1 VTLAPSWAVPRSAS
15 HFFYHACPY
24 PTACGNQ
31 QAPFVKW
38 SGEGGCKACLQLQV
52 VVIRQGG
59 RNRPARSAQRGRP
72 RGSLFPE
79 HDLGQQDP
87 SLCHPGAGA
96 RDKRWPSPP
105 VPRDITR
112 STPNNPAPFTA
123 HHPGAPACYR
133 GSTTSPPLLLYDYL
147 VSRQSFLQSS
157 DLGRRTGVSSFPGRR
172 WRAGRHLPSATPSSS
187 RARRREVDAGNRNPG
202 MGMGR

>member
-1 VTLAPSWAVPRSAS
+1 MTLAPSWAVPRSAS

-24 PTACGNQ
+24 PTASGNQ

-72 RGSLFPE
+72 VAPFSRNMIGL
-79 HDLGQQDP
+79 QDP

-133 GSTTSPPLLLYDYL
+133 GSTTPPPLLYDYL
-147 VSRQSFLQSS
+147 PSRQRLLQSWGS
-157 DLGRRTGVSSFPGRR
+157 GRFFPR
-172 WRAGRHLPSATPSSS
+172 PSA
-187 RARRREVDAGNRNPG
+187 RAAERDAEFFPCSAARGG
-202 MGMGR
+202 